1 MPHRC
6 RTMLRRRGNG
16 SGMWARSIAAIF
28 LMAMISGCGG
38 APKAY
43 SWKPQAASQR
53 PRPKPTTRPSE
64 VNSGVAGADVLEE
77 SHQAAKVTWVAV
89 PSPDGKKMR
98 WVQVN

>member
-1 MPHRC
+1 M
-6 RTMLRRRGNG
+6 
-16 SGMWARSIAAIF
+16 IVVAATLLI
-28 LMAMISGCGG
+28 LTIGGCGG

-53 PRPKPTTRPSE
+53 AARPKSTTRPAE
-64 VNSGVAGADVLEE
+64 TNSKMAGADLLEE
-77 SHQAAKVTWVAV
+77 SHQAAKVMWVAV

>member
-1 MPHRC
+1 MW
-6 RTMLRRRGNG
+6 TMLL
-16 SGMWARSIAAIF
+16 AASLLLSVIG
-28 LMAMISGCGG
+28 GCGG

-53 PRPKPTTRPSE
+53 PRPKSTTRLADA
-64 VNSGVAGADVLEE
+64 NSNLAGADVLEE
-77 SHQAAKVTWVAV
+77 SHRAAKVTWVAV